1 MTVFRKRS
9 PLEGKATAL
18 LLLLLTAACESREAS
33 QAWSGSVDTLPD
45 GRVRIVNSS
54 QGLWTEDDRWRL
66 VPELTVGVVE
76 GAESEVFANLIGLE
90 ADAEGRF
97 YVLDRDLNELRVFSS
112 DGSHLATAGRTG
124 EGPGEYQA
132 ANGLEWLS
140 PDSLVIVDQRGN
152 RYSVLTKEGAYVRS
166 VPRGLGFYGWAFEGN
181 VVDGRVFELSHIR
194 QGDEYPPAYV
204 SIPLRNVDDQ
214 EVPDSPSP
222 GSGVESTSGSLADT
236 IFLPLP
242 DAPQYESFSI
252 RTERG
257 GMTMGVPFAPS
268 AVYHLDRS
276 GTLWHGHGSDFR
288 IFHSSLE
295 GDTIREIVL
304 EAEPVP
310 VPPEAVE
317 AWAAG
322 PGPQRFREM
331 GGDLD
336 LDRIPDVK
344 PFFRGL
350 YLDPDG
356 FLWISVPASGG
367 GSVFALVDPD
377 GRYLGRL
384 VLEGVDRSTFV
395 DPVVKAGR
403 LYVVGRDELG
413 VQRVHVFRIEK

>member
-1 MTVFRKRS
+1 MTVSRKRS
-9 PLEGKATAL
+9 PVESKAIAL
-18 LLLLLTAACESREAS
+18 LLLLLTAACESREVS
-33 QAWSGSVDTLPD
+33 RAWSGSVDTLPD
-45 GRVRIVNSS
+45 GRIRIVNSS
-54 QGLWTEDDRWRL
+54 RGLWTEDDRWRL

-76 GAESEVFANLIGLE
+76 GVEAEVFANLIGLE

-152 RYSVLTKEGAYVRS
+152 RYSVLTKDGGYVRS
-166 VPRGLGFYGWAFEGN
+166 VRRALGFYGWAFEGN
-181 VVDGRVFELSHIR
+181 VVDGRVFEASHIR
-194 QGDEYPPAYV
+194 QGEEYHPAYV

-222 GSGVESTSGSLADT
+222 GSGVEPTSGSLADT
-236 IFLPLP
+236 TFLPLP

-310 VPPEAVE
+310 VSPEAVE
-317 AWAAG
+317 EWAAG
-322 PGPQRFREM
+322 PGPERFREM

-336 LDRIPDVK
+336 LDRIPDFK

-367 GSVFALVDPD
+367 ESVFALVDPD

-384 VLEGVDRSTFV
+384 VLEGIDRSTFV